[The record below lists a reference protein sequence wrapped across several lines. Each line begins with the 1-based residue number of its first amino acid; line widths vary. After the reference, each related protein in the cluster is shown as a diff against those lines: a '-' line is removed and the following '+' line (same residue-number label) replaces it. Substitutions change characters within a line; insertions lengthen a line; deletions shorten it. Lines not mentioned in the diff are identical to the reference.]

1 MEFPYEYFK
10 AEMIGETLVSETMK
24 KARASTLETLSEVIN
39 AIEKRNLHYCALYG
53 TLLGAVR
60 HGGFIPWD
68 DDIDIGMPRK
78 DYDIFRKTC
87 FEDLPEGYNV
97 LDPSEEYVPELDI
110 LRINNSVAPSADPDF
125 LRKYHGC
132 PFVIGIDIYPID
144 AVPDD
149 AEMDQGIC
157 DAMRLI
163 ARVMTI
169 DLNIE
174 SAGVLELG
182 EREEIL
188 QILEKN
194 LHTSFMNDET
204 IHIDLMRSYDKLA
217 SAFKGKK
224 TKNVTIYRNHFDKPS
239 HIFPADS
246 FKTLIDVQF
255 ENMAIKIPA
264 DYNKVLETTY
274 SGYMK
279 PVEWKNTVHHYGFE
293 DQQRLVYDTLGFIL

>member
-24 KARASTLETLSEVIN
+24 KARAATLETLSEVIN
-39 AIEKRNLHYCALYG
+39 AIEKKNLHYCALYG

-87 FEDLPEGYNV
+87 FEDLPDGYNV

-132 PFVIGIDIYPID
+132 PFVIGIDVYPID

-149 AEMDQGIC
+149 PEMDQGIC

-217 SAFKGKK
+217 SAFKDKK
-224 TKNVTIYRNHFDKPS
+224 TKNVTVYRNHHDNPS
-239 HIFPADS
+239 HIFSADS
-246 FKTLIDVQF
+246 FKTLIDVEF
-255 ENMAIKIPA
+255 ENMTIKIPA

-279 PVEWKNTVHHYGFE
+279 PVEWKDTIHHYGFE
-293 DQQRLVYDTLGFIL
+293 DQQRLVYDALGYIL